1 MDVIVGTPLYMSPEV
16 LEGKYDLRCDL
27 WSLGVITYMLL
38 SGQVPF
44 NGKNDD
50 DLIKKIKS
58 TDYDFD
64 HKVW

>member
-1 MDVIVGTPLYMSPEV
+1 MDVTVGTPLYMSPEV
-16 LEGKYDLRCDL
+16 LDGKYDLRCDL
-27 WSLGVITYMLL
+27 WSLGVITFMLL
-38 SGQVPF
+38 SGQPPF